1 MLFKSISI
9 IGMVILS
16 LTSDVRGNDDRH
28 NSNSWNLS
36 QAVSNVV
43 PYAVGGVA
51 IVGSVYGAYLGATF
65 ASETLQIPVK
75 SMLSWGFARSWQGG
89 LAGLVVTSIPVSMKL
104 MSLSGL
110 TRLVSQDHDA
120 AWAVEEMRRRATSIA
135 LVYLAL
141 GTFLGAALGGV
152 GGGVEGL
159 IRHYIGA

>member
-1 MLFKSISI
+1 MWFRMLWGVLLSLGVFMVLIRGLPLQVKLFKF
-9 IGMVILS
+9 L
-16 LTSDVRGNDDRH
+16 LNQCC
-28 NSNSWNLS
+28 L
-36 QAVSNVV
+36 
-43 PYAVGGVA
+43 GG
-51 IVGSVYGAYLGATF
+51 GT
-65 ASETLQIPVK
+65 
-75 SMLSWGFARSWQGG
+75 RSWQGG

-159 IRHYIGA
+159 IRHYIGT